1 MGGQQIQQLGDA
13 VADSDAVTKGQMDTA
28 IAAVDLSG
36 YAPLASPA
44 LTGNPTAPTP
54 AANDSDTSIA
64 TTAYVQT
71 ELADYAP
78 LASPAF
84 TGNPTAPT
92 ATVGDNDTSIATTA
106 FVQAAKTWTHLD
118 KTADQTISAS
128 TTLTND
134 DTLQFSMAANTTY
147 EIQICMVLSYATG
160 GWSFGV
166 TGPSSPTRV
175 RAYNTI
181 TAYGLIAA
189 GGATGALIDY
199 FVVKI
204 ENGANAGTFALQF
217 AESVATG
224 TVTIEKGSW
233 LEYRAI

>member
-1 MGGQQIQQLGDA
+1 MGGQQIQGLGDA
-13 VADSDAVTKGQMDTA
+13 VEDTDAVNKGQLDA
-28 IAAVDLSG
+28 AVSAVDLTG
-36 YAPLASPA
+36 YAQLASPA
-44 LTGNPTAPTP
+44 FTGNPTAPTP

-92 ATVGDNDTSIATTA
+92 ASVGDNDTSIATTA
-106 FVQAAKTWTHLD
+106 FVQAAKTWTHIS
-118 KTADQTISAS
+118 KAADQTISSS

-134 DTLQFSMAANTTY
+134 SELQFSMAANTTY
-147 EIQICMVLSYATG
+147 EIQICMVISYATG
-160 GWSFGV
+160 GWKFGIN
-166 TGPSSPTRV
+166 GPSSPTRV

-181 TAYGLIAA
+181 TAYGLIAS
-189 GGATGALIDY
+189 GGTSGALIDM
-199 FVVKI
+199 FAVKV
-204 ENGANAGTFALQF
+204 ENGANTGTFALQF
-217 AESVATG
+217 AESAATG
-224 TVTIEKGSW
+224 SVTMEKGSW